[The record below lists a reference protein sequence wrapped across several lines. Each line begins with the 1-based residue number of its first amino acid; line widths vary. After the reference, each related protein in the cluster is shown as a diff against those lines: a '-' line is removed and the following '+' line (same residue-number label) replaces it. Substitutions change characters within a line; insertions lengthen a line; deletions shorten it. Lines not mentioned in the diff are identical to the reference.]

1 MLLKAETLRE
11 VVVEASVIE
20 VLVAEIEVAVEATE
34 EATEVA
40 EVAAVAETA
49 VLPEVAETTIRI
61 GFP

>member
-1 MLLKAETLRE
+1 MLKAETLRE

-20 VLVAEIEVAVEATE
+20 VLVAATEVAV

-40 EVAAVAETA
+40 EVAAVAET
-49 VLPEVAETTIRI
+49 VVPPEVPEVTTRN